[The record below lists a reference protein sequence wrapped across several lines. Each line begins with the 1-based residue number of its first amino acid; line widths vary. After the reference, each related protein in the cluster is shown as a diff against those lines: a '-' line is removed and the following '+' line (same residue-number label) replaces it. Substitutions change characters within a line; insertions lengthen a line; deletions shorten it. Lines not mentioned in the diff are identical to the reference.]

1 MSTSE
6 CLAWPVCLP
15 GILINNYTKSLSKD
29 GGDGTK
35 ANVEV
40 LFPEEGDTDARQRST
55 MTEKE
60 QGMGK
65 TNSSPG
71 TVGGILFSHI

>member
-6 CLAWPVCLP
+6 WLAWPVCLP

-29 GGDGTK
+29 GDGTK

-40 LFPEEGDTDARQRST
+40 LFPEEGDTAAGQRST

-60 QGMGK
+60 QGMGR
-65 TNSSPG
+65 TN
-71 TVGGILFSHI
+71 

>member
-1 MSTSE
+1 MMHSSRIMSTSE
-6 CLAWPVCLP
+6 WLAWPVCLP

-29 GGDGTK
+29 GDGTK

-40 LFPEEGDTDARQRST
+40 LFPEEGDTDAGQRST

-60 QGMGK
+60 QGMGR
-65 TNSSPG
+65 TN
-71 TVGGILFSHI
+71 